1 MFIKNEHSIKISIF
15 ILGFTCLITQ
25 IILLREF
32 LSVFNGNELVIGII
46 LANWMLLTGIGA
58 YLGKFADKIKNKIK
72 LIIPAQ
78 LLIGILPLITVFL
91 LNYLRNIVFPPG
103 KMISLIEI
111 FFGSLI
117 LIAPFCIISGLLFT
131 IFSSYLFSIFKSNVI
146 NKVYGIEALGCIAG
160 GLLFTFVFLFLL
172 KTFFSLEIILI
183 INFAVV
189 IILLLSNKKIIIAS
203 VLTLITIIISVVLF
217 INDIDSI
224 SAGYLYKNQEIVYQ
238 KDTPYGYL
246 TVTKT
251 ADQLNFF
258 ENGVSL
264 FSTENTVSNEENVHY
279 AMVQH
284 PNPENVLLISGGI
297 SGTINEILKYNIKS
311 LDYVEINPWLIE
323 IGKKLTDNI
332 IKDKKVNIINQD
344 ARLFIRKSNIKYD
357 VVLINLPNPA
367 NAQINRYYTTEFFKE
382 LKKVLNK
389 DAVISISLMSTSHYM
404 SEEAAQIHSVLF
416 STLKK
421 GFKNVIIIPGGRNY
435 FIASDN
441 RLSYKITQLIE
452 LKNIENEYVN
462 LYYLN
467 DALVSDRS
475 KLIEDALIID
485 VDINK
490 DFKPLAYFLQ
500 LKYWLSYFK
509 QNLLIIGLILLVP
522 LFYLILRLNIVN
534 LGLFTTGFSASS
546 IEVLLLFAFQVIYGY
561 VYLMIGVII
570 TVFMIGLA
578 LGSIYLYKKVR
589 INLKSY
595 YQMQYLIGLYSF
607 VLPVILLI
615 LNSFLKNNFSVHL
628 IFMILIFSIGI
639 LTGIQF
645 ALASKLRTINISVIA
660 ATAYGSDLLGS
671 AVGALLVSALLV
683 PYFGIIKVSLIIGLL
698 NIITGVLI
706 MLKTKKVISG

>member
-46 LANWMLLTGIGA
+46 FANWMLLTGIGA

-117 LIAPFCIISGLLFT
+117 LIAPFCLISGLLFT
-131 IFSSYLFSIFKSNVI
+131 IFSSYLFSIYKSNVI
-146 NKVYGIEALGCIAG
+146 NKVYGIEAFGSIAG
-160 GLLFTFVFLFLL
+160 GLLFNFVFLFLL
-172 KTFFSLEIILI
+172 KTFVSLEIILI

-189 IILLLSNKKIIIAS
+189 IILLLSNKKIITAS
-203 VLTLITIIISVVLF
+203 VLTSITIIISVVLF

-258 ENGVSL
+258 ENGVLL

-311 LDYVEINPWLIE
+311 LDYVEINPQLIE

-332 IKDKKVNIINQD
+332 IIDKKVNIINQD
-344 ARLFIRKSNIKYD
+344 ARLFIRKSKIKYD

-367 NAQINRYYTTEFFKE
+367 NAQINRYYTIEFFKE
-382 LKKVLNK
+382 LKRVLNK

-416 STLKK
+416 TTLKK
-421 GFKNVIIIPGGRNY
+421 VFKNVIIIPGGRNY

-441 RLSYKITQLIE
+441 RLSYKITQLVE

-462 LYYLN
+462 LYYLD

-475 KLIEDALIID
+475 KLIEDALTTD
-485 VDINK
+485 VDINE

-509 QNLLIIGLILLVP
+509 QNLLIIGLILLIP
-522 LFYLILRLNIVN
+522 LFYIILRLNIVN
-534 LGLFTTGFSASS
+534 LGLFATGFSASS
-546 IEVLLLFAFQVIYGY
+546 IEVLLLIAFQVVYGY
-561 VYLMIGVII
+561 VY
-570 TVFMIGLA
+570 FMIGIIITAFMVGLA
-578 LGSIYLYKKVR
+578 FGSIYLYKKIR
-589 INLKSY
+589 INFKSY

-628 IFMILIFSIGI
+628 IFMILIFTIGI

-698 NIITGVLI
+698 NIITGILI
-706 MLKTKKVISG
+706 MLKTKK

>member
-146 NKVYGIEALGCIAG
+146 NKVYGIEALGSIAG
-160 GLLFTFVFLFLL
+160 GLLFNFVFLFLL
-172 KTFFSLEIILI
+172 KTFVSLEIILI

-628 IFMILIFSIGI
+628 IFLILIFSIGI

>member
-46 LANWMLLTGIGA
+46 FANWMLLTGIGA

-117 LIAPFCIISGLLFT
+117 LIAPFCLISGLLFT
-131 IFSSYLFSIFKSNVI
+131 IFSSYLFSIYKSNVI
-146 NKVYGIEALGCIAG
+146 NKVYGIEAFGSIAG
-160 GLLFTFVFLFLL
+160 GLLFNFVFLFLL
-172 KTFFSLEIILI
+172 KTFVSLEIILI

-189 IILLLSNKKIIIAS
+189 IILLLSNKKIITAS

-297 SGTINEILKYNIKS
+297 SGTVNEILKYNIKS
-311 LDYVEINPWLIE
+311 LDYVEINPRLIE

-332 IKDKKVNIINQD
+332 IIDKKVNIINQD
-344 ARLFIRKSNIKYD
+344 ARLFIRKSKIKYD

-367 NAQINRYYTTEFFKE
+367 NAQINRYYTIEFFKE
-382 LKKVLNK
+382 LKRVLNK

-416 STLKK
+416 TTLKK
-421 GFKNVIIIPGGRNY
+421 VFKNVIIIPGGRNY
-435 FIASDN
+435 FIASDGK
-441 RLSYKITQLIE
+441 LSYKITQLIE

-462 LYYLN
+462 LYYLD

-475 KLIEDALIID
+475 KLIEDALTTD
-485 VDINK
+485 VDINE

-509 QNLLIIGLILLVP
+509 QNLLIIGLILLIP
-522 LFYLILRLNIVN
+522 LFYIILRLNIVN

-546 IEVLLLFAFQVIYGY
+546 IEVLLLIAFQVIYGY
-561 VYLMIGVII
+561 VYLMIGIII

-589 INLKSY
+589 INLKRY

-628 IFMILIFSIGI
+628 IFMILIFTIGI

-698 NIITGVLI
+698 NIITGILI
-706 MLKTKKVISG
+706 MLKTKK